1 MALAFPLQSRV
12 LYITKFGWAMSNLDK
27 ALAEITAIRG
37 QMARVSQ
44 FRGYGPAT
52 FAITGTLAA
61 LCAVTQS
68 VWLKLPAA
76 DLARYLSLWVAA
88 ASVAALMVGLEM
100 ITRSRRFHSELA
112 DDMIR
117 AAIEQFL
124 PVGVAGALLTAVLV
138 WTNQP
143 VTWMLP
149 GLWQIL
155 FGVGVFSSLRFL
167 PRALGLVGAWYLLS
181 GLVCI
186 AFGSGAQSLAPWT
199 MGVGFGVGQWLF
211 AGILHRSLSHDHD

>member
-1 MALAFPLQSRV
+1 
-12 LYITKFGWAMSNLDK
+12 MSNLDK

-37 QMARVSQ
+37 QMARASQ

-52 FAITGTLAA
+52 FAITGTLAG
-61 LCAVTQS
+61 LCAVGQS
-68 VWLKLPAA
+68 IWLKQPAMA
-76 DLARYLSLWVAA
+76 LDRYLTLWIAA
-88 ASVAALMVGLEM
+88 AAIAALMVGVEM

-124 PVGVAGALLTAVLV
+124 PVGVAGALLTSVLV
-138 WTNQP
+138 WTNPQSL
-143 VTWMLP
+143 WMLP

-167 PRALGLVGAWYLLS
+167 PRALGLVGAWYLGS

-186 AFGSGAQSLAPWT
+186 AFGSGPESLAPWT

-211 AGILHRSLSHDHD
+211 AGVLHVSLAEGHE

>member
-1 MALAFPLQSRV
+1 M
-12 LYITKFGWAMSNLDK
+12 TNLDK

-37 QMARVSQ
+37 QMARASQ

-61 LCAVTQS
+61 LCAVGQEI
-68 VWLKLPAA
+68 WLKQPAL
-76 DLARYLSLWVAA
+76 DLARYLSLWVAT
-88 ASVAALMVGLEM
+88 ASIAALMVGLEM

-138 WTNQP
+138 WANPQT
-143 VTWMLP
+143 VWVLP
-149 GLWQIL
+149 GVWQIL

-167 PRALGLVGAWYLLS
+167 PRSLGWVGAWYLAS

-186 AFGSGAQSLAPWT
+186 AFGEGAQSLAPWT
-199 MGVGFGVGQWLF
+199 MGVGFGFGQWLF
-211 AGILHRSLSHDHD
+211 AAILHRSLGGDHD

>member
-1 MALAFPLQSRV
+1 MYFVLQSN
-12 LYITKFGWAMSNLDK
+12 GQPMSNLDK

-37 QMARVSQ
+37 QMARASQ

-61 LCAVTQS
+61 LCAVGQAI
-68 VWLKLPAA
+68 WLKQPAQ
-76 DLARYLSLWVAA
+76 DLARYLTLWIAA
-88 ASVAALMVGLEM
+88 AAISMLMVGVEM

-138 WTNQP
+138 WTSP
-143 VTWMLP
+143 ASVWMLP

-155 FGVGVFSSLRFL
+155 FGLGVFSSLRFL
-167 PRALGLVGAWYLLS
+167 PRALAIVGAWYLAS
-181 GLVCI
+181 GVVSL
-186 AFGSGAQSLAPWT
+186 AFGSGVESLAPWT
-199 MGVGFGVGQWLF
+199 MGVGFGAGQWLF
-211 AGILHRSLSHDHD
+211 AGLLHHSLGDSHD

>member
-1 MALAFPLQSRV
+1 M
-12 LYITKFGWAMSNLDK
+12 TNLDK

-37 QMARVSQ
+37 QMARASQ

-61 LCAVTQS
+61 LCAVGQDI
-68 VWLKLPAA
+68 WLKQPTQ
-76 DLARYLSLWVAA
+76 DMARYLTLWIAA
-88 ASVAALMVGLEM
+88 ASIAALMVGLEM
-100 ITRSRRFHSELA
+100 ITRSRRFHSDLA

-124 PVGVAGALLTAVLV
+124 PVGAAGALLTAVLV
-138 WTNQP
+138 WTSPQSL
-143 VTWMLP
+143 WMLP

-167 PRALGLVGAWYLLS
+167 PRTLGWVGAWYLAS

-186 AFGSGAQSLAPWT
+186 AFGAGAESLAPWT
-199 MGVGFGVGQWLF
+199 MGVGFGFGQWLF
-211 AGILHRSLSHDHD
+211 AAILHRSLGGDHD

>member
-1 MALAFPLQSRV
+1 
-12 LYITKFGWAMSNLDK
+12 MSNLDK

-37 QMARVSQ
+37 QMARASQ

-52 FAITGTLAA
+52 FAITGTLAG
-61 LCAVTQS
+61 LCAAGQS
-68 VWLKLPAA
+68 LWLKQPTQ
-76 DLARYLSLWVAA
+76 DMARYLSLWIAA
-88 ASVAALMVGLEM
+88 AALAALMVGVEM

-124 PVGVAGALLTAVLV
+124 PVGVAGALLTSVLV
-138 WTNQP
+138 WTSP
-143 VTWMLP
+143 ASLWMLP

-167 PRALGLVGAWYLLS
+167 PRALGLVGAWYLGS
-181 GLVCI
+181 GLVSI
-186 AFGSGAQSLAPWT
+186 AFGSGAESLAPWT

-211 AGILHRSLSHDHD
+211 AGVLHYSLGDGHE

>member
-1 MALAFPLQSRV
+1 MLACASCNSMYFALQSDGR
-12 LYITKFGWAMSNLDK
+12 LMSNLDK

-37 QMARVSQ
+37 QMARASQ

-61 LCAVTQS
+61 MCAVGQAM
-68 VWLKLPAA
+68 WLANPAQ
-76 DLARYLSLWVAA
+76 DMARYLSLWVAA
-88 ASVAALMVGLEM
+88 AAIAALMVGVEM
-100 ITRSRRFHSELA
+100 ITRTRRFHSDLA

-138 WTNQP
+138 WTSP
-143 VTWMLP
+143 ASLWMLP

-167 PRALGLVGAWYLLS
+167 PRALGLVGGWYLAS

-186 AFGSGAQSLAPWT
+186 AFGSGPQSLAPWT

-211 AGILHRSLSHDHD
+211 AGVLHHSLGDGHD

>member
-1 MALAFPLQSRV
+1 
-12 LYITKFGWAMSNLDK
+12 MSNLDK

-37 QMARVSQ
+37 QMARASQ

-52 FAITGTLAA
+52 FAITGTLAG
-61 LCAVTQS
+61 LCAVGQS
-68 VWLKLPAA
+68 IWLKQPVIAL
-76 DLARYLSLWVAA
+76 DRYLSLWIAA
-88 ASVAALMVGLEM
+88 AAIAALMVGLEM

-124 PVGVAGALLTAVLV
+124 PVGVAGALLTSVLV
-138 WTNQP
+138 WTNP
-143 VTWMLP
+143 ASLWMLP

-167 PRALGLVGAWYLLS
+167 PRALGLVGAWYLAS

-186 AFGSGAQSLAPWT
+186 AFGSGAESLAPWT

-211 AGILHRSLSHDHD
+211 AGVLHVSLADGHE

>member
-1 MALAFPLQSRV
+1 
-12 LYITKFGWAMSNLDK
+12 MSNLDK

-37 QMARVSQ
+37 QMARASQ

-61 LCAVTQS
+61 LFAVAQS
-68 VWLKLPAA
+68 IWLKQPALDMA
-76 DLARYLSLWVAA
+76 KYLSLWIAA
-88 ASVAALMVGLEM
+88 ALASALMVGLEM

-112 DDMIR
+112 DNMIR

-138 WTNQP
+138 WTNP
-143 VTWMLP
+143 PAVWMLP

-167 PRALGLVGAWYLLS
+167 PRALGLVGAWYLAS
-181 GLVCI
+181 GLTCI
-186 AFGSGAQSLAPWT
+186 AFGSGDQSLAPWT

-211 AGILHRSLSHDHD
+211 AGVLHYSLGDGHE

>member
-1 MALAFPLQSRV
+1 
-12 LYITKFGWAMSNLDK
+12 MSNLDK

-37 QMARVSQ
+37 QMARASQ

-61 LCAVTQS
+61 MCAVAQS
-68 VWLKLPAA
+68 IWLPLPST
-76 DLARYLSLWVAA
+76 DMTRYLALWIAA
-88 ASVAALMVGLEM
+88 ASAAALLVGVEM
-100 ITRSRRFHSELA
+100 ITRSRRFHSDLA

-138 WTNQP
+138 WANP
-143 VTWMLP
+143 PALWMLP

-155 FGVGVFSSLRFL
+155 FSVGIFSSLRFL
-167 PRALGLVGAWYLLS
+167 PRALAVVAAWYLAS
-181 GLVCI
+181 GLACI
-186 AFGSGAQSLAPWT
+186 AFGSGVQALAPWT
-199 MGVGFGVGQWLF
+199 MGIGFGIGQWLF
-211 AGILHRSLSHDHD
+211 AGLLHHSLGDGHE

>member
-1 MALAFPLQSRV
+1 MYFVMQSNGPL
-12 LYITKFGWAMSNLDK
+12 MSNLDK

-61 LCAVTQS
+61 LCAVAQS
-68 VWLKLPAA
+68 IWLNQPVTDMAK
-76 DLARYLSLWVAA
+76 YLSLWIAA
-88 ASVAALMVGLEM
+88 ASAAGLLVGVEM
-100 ITRSRRFHSELA
+100 ITRSRRFHSDLA

-138 WTNQP
+138 WANPQ
-143 VTWMLP
+143 VIWMLP

-155 FGVGVFSSLRFL
+155 FSVGIFSSLRFL
-167 PRALGLVGAWYLLS
+167 PRALSIVAAWYLIS
-181 GLVCI
+181 GLACI
-186 AFGSGAQSLAPWT
+186 ALGEGPQSLAPWT
-199 MGVGFGVGQWLF
+199 MGVGFGIGQWLF
-211 AGILHRSLSHDHD
+211 AGVLHYSLGEGHD

>member
-1 MALAFPLQSRV
+1 
-12 LYITKFGWAMSNLDK
+12 MSNLDK

-37 QMARVSQ
+37 QMARASQ

-61 LCAVTQS
+61 LCAVGQAI
-68 VWLKLPAA
+68 WLKQPAQ
-76 DLARYLSLWVAA
+76 DLARYLTLWIAA
-88 ASVAALMVGLEM
+88 AAISMLMVGVEM

-138 WTNQP
+138 WTSP
-143 VTWMLP
+143 ASVWMLP

-155 FGVGVFSSLRFL
+155 FGLGVFSSLRFL
-167 PRALGLVGAWYLLS
+167 PRALAIVGAWYLAS
-181 GLVCI
+181 GVVCRKP
-186 AFGSGAQSLAPWT
+186 GAVDHGRRVRRRPMAIRRPAAPQP
-199 MGVGFGVGQWLF
+199 GRQP
-211 AGILHRSLSHDHD
+211 

>member
-1 MALAFPLQSRV
+1 MYFAMQSSGR
-12 LYITKFGWAMSNLDK
+12 AMSNLDK

-37 QMARVSQ
+37 QMARASQ

-61 LCAVTQS
+61 LCAVAQS
-68 VWLKLPAA
+68 IWLKQPTT
-76 DLARYLSLWVAA
+76 DMARYLSLWIAA
-88 ASVAALMVGLEM
+88 ASAAGLLVGVEM
-100 ITRSRRFHSELA
+100 ITRSRRFHSDLA

-138 WTNQP
+138 WANPQ
-143 VTWMLP
+143 VIWMLP

-155 FGVGVFSSLRFL
+155 FSVGIFSSLRFL
-167 PRALGLVGAWYLLS
+167 PRSLAVVAAWYLVS
-181 GLVCI
+181 GLACI
-186 AFGSGAQSLAPWT
+186 AFGSGAESLAPWT
-199 MGVGFGVGQWLF
+199 MGVGFGLGQWLF
-211 AGILHRSLSHDHD
+211 ASVLHYSLGDGHD

>member
-1 MALAFPLQSRV
+1 
-12 LYITKFGWAMSNLDK
+12 MSNLDK

-37 QMARVSQ
+37 QMARASQ

-52 FAITGTLAA
+52 FAITGTLAG
-61 LCAVTQS
+61 LCAVGQS
-68 VWLKLPAA
+68 LWLKQPTQ
-76 DLARYLSLWVAA
+76 DMARYLSLWIAA
-88 ASVAALMVGLEM
+88 AALAALMVGVEM

-138 WTNQP
+138 WTSP
-143 VTWMLP
+143 LSLWMLP

-167 PRALGLVGAWYLLS
+167 PRTLGLVGAWYLGS

-186 AFGSGAQSLAPWT
+186 GFGSGAESLAPWT

-211 AGILHRSLSHDHD
+211 AAVLHQSLSDSHE

>member
-1 MALAFPLQSRV
+1 MTACTPCDSMYFALQSDGRP
-12 LYITKFGWAMSNLDK
+12 MSNLDK

-37 QMARVSQ
+37 QMARASQ

-61 LCAVTQS
+61 LCAVGQAI
-68 VWLKLPAA
+68 WLKHPAQ
-76 DLARYLSLWVAA
+76 DLARYLTLWIAA
-88 ASVAALMVGLEM
+88 AAISMLMVGVEM

-138 WTNQP
+138 WTSP
-143 VTWMLP
+143 TSVWMLP
-149 GLWQIL
+149 GLWQIV
-155 FGVGVFSSLRFL
+155 FAMGVFASGRFL
-167 PRALGLVGAWYLLS
+167 PRAMLLVGGWYLATGTACLGLARGLHALSPWAMGAPFCL
-181 GLVCI
+181 G
-186 AFGSGAQSLAPWT
+186 QLA
-199 MGVGFGVGQWLF
+199 MAAMLQ
-211 AGILHRSLSHDHD
+211 LSHGGRK

>member
-1 MALAFPLQSRV
+1 M
-12 LYITKFGWAMSNLDK
+12 TNLDK

-37 QMARVSQ
+37 QMARASQ

-61 LCAVTQS
+61 LCAVGQS
-68 VWLKLPAA
+68 IWLPQPTA
-76 DLARYLSLWVAA
+76 DLARYLSLWIAA
-88 ASVAALMVGLEM
+88 AAAAALMVGLEM

-138 WTNQP
+138 WANPQ
-143 VTWMLP
+143 VVWMLP

-181 GLVCI
+181 GLACI
-186 AFGSGAQSLAPWT
+186 GFGSGAQALAPWT
-199 MGVGFGVGQWLF
+199 MGIGFGLGQWLF
-211 AGILHRSLSHDHD
+211 AGILHRSLGGEHD

>member
-1 MALAFPLQSRV
+1 
-12 LYITKFGWAMSNLDK
+12 MSNLDK

-37 QMARVSQ
+37 QMARASQ

-52 FAITGTLAA
+52 FAITGTLAG
-61 LCAVTQS
+61 LCAVGQS
-68 VWLKLPAA
+68 IWLKQPAA
-76 DLARYLSLWVAA
+76 ALDRYLSLWIAA
-88 ASVAALMVGLEM
+88 AAIAALMVGVEM

-124 PVGVAGALLTAVLV
+124 PVGVAGALLTSVLV
-138 WTNQP
+138 WTNP
-143 VTWMLP
+143 ASLWMLP

-167 PRALGLVGAWYLLS
+167 PRALGLVGAWYLGS

-186 AFGSGAQSLAPWT
+186 AFGSGPESLAPWT

-211 AGILHRSLSHDHD
+211 AGVLHYSLADGHD

>member
-1 MALAFPLQSRV
+1 
-12 LYITKFGWAMSNLDK
+12 MSNLDK

-37 QMARVSQ
+37 QMARASQ

-52 FAITGTLAA
+52 FAVTGTLAA
-61 LCAVTQS
+61 LCAVGQAI
-68 VWLKLPAA
+68 WLVQPAQ
-76 DLARYLSLWVAA
+76 DMARYLTLWIGAASAA
-88 ASVAALMVGLEM
+88 ALIVGVEM

-138 WTNQP
+138 WTNPQ
-143 VTWMLP
+143 VIWMLP

-167 PRALGLVGAWYLLS
+167 PRSLGLVAAWYLVS
-181 GLVCI
+181 GLTCI

-199 MGVGFGVGQWLF
+199 MGAGFGVGQWLF
-211 AGILHRSLSHDHD
+211 AGVLHYSLGEGHD